1 MKKNSLFVLFFSLLA
16 LGLFAEQTNKF
27 IVEKKDQSEKTK
39 KEKSSKVKQDIAQ
52 TLEEIMR
59 STQEQIKDLV
69 DVQAAC
75 LDELKKLLEDDKQYD
90 VPSKKLQ
97 ERRACLVGLQ
107 EKHEHVLQADKISQA
122 CMLGT

>member
-1 MKKNSLFVLFFSLLA
+1 MVMMLVVACQTLA
-16 LGLFAEQTNKF
+16 QENKF
-27 IVEKKDQSEKTK
+27 IVEKTAGTEKTK

-52 TLEEIMR
+52 TLEDIMR

-97 ERRACLVGLQ
+97 ERRACLVALQ
-107 EKHEHVLQADKISQA
+107 EQHENVLQAHAISEA
-122 CMLGT
+122 CLLSNNA